1 MVSIG
6 SNINSLRAQRQ
17 LNDATSSLERSF
29 ERLASGMRIT
39 RASDDAAGLSISESL
54 RVDSRIFQQ
63 GQRNLNDGIS
73 LLSIADGAVTEL
85 KSILVRIRELSTQAA
100 NGVYTNDQRKPMD
113 TEAKALAEE
122 YNRIIKTTQFNGRA
136 VFNEQNGPLN
146 LQAGYGTEGVLTVD
160 TDTTI
165 DFGANPTRVNTTSAG
180 GESGAGSI
188 SSAALSLDGRYL
200 VFSSSATNLVANDTN
215 GMSDVFRKDLLTG
228 EIIRV
233 STNSDGLETTGGL
246 FNTVGSISADGRF
259 VTFSS
264 TATNLVSGDSNG
276 VFDLFRK
283 DIVTGEVVRVNT
295 TSAGAQ
301 SLGSIS
307 DPGKI
312 TADGRYVF
320 FSSDAS
326 DLVVN
331 DSNFGRDIFRKDLM
345 TGEIIRVNTSSTGV
359 EASLAVSSGG
369 VSISADGRYV
379 AFHSTAYNLVA
390 NDTNNNS
397 DVFRKDL
404 FTGETIRVSTTS
416 AGAESS
422 SGSTT
427 TGPVQLS
434 ADGRFVSFSTSLSL
448 DAADVDGGNSDVY
461 TKDVLT
467 GVTTLASSTVSGADG
482 DGFNFVAATDSS
494 GKYVVFSSTGVNLVT
509 PDTNGL
515 ADLYIKNIET
525 GEIVRIDAPG
535 GVQAN
540 GFSGTPALFS
550 GDGSTVFFTS
560 SATNFVS
567 GDTNGSS
574 DLFAVQN
581 PFGEQYSVQLLH
593 SVSLQTQGAANAM
606 QEFIDGYF
614 NNLNLFTGQLGA
626 AQQRATIAINVLSGT
641 DLNSQLAAGRI
652 SDVSVADETA
662 ALIAA
667 QIKQQIASSI
677 IAQANAQPNL
687 VLSLLR

>member
-1 MVSIG
+1 
-6 SNINSLRAQRQ
+6 
-17 LNDATSSLERSF
+17 
-29 ERLASGMRIT
+29 
-39 RASDDAAGLSISESL
+39 
-54 RVDSRIFQQ
+54 
-63 GQRNLNDGIS
+63 
-73 LLSIADGAVTEL
+73 
-85 KSILVRIRELSTQAA
+85 
-100 NGVYTNDQRKPMD
+100 
-113 TEAKALAEE
+113 
-122 YNRIIKTTQFNGRA
+122 
-136 VFNEQNGPLN
+136 
-146 LQAGYGTEGVLTVD
+146 
-160 TDTTI
+160 
-165 DFGANPTRVNTTSAG
+165 
-180 GESGAGSI
+180 
-188 SSAALSLDGRYL
+188 
-200 VFSSSATNLVANDTN
+200 
-215 GMSDVFRKDLLTG
+215 
-228 EIIRV
+228 
-233 STNSDGLETTGGL
+233 
-246 FNTVGSISADGRF
+246 
-259 VTFSS
+259 
-264 TATNLVSGDSNG
+264 
-276 VFDLFRK
+276 
-283 DIVTGEVVRVNT
+283 
-295 TSAGAQ
+295 
-301 SLGSIS
+301 
-307 DPGKI
+307 
-312 TADGRYVF
+312 
-320 FSSDAS
+320 
-326 DLVVN
+326 
-331 DSNFGRDIFRKDLM
+331 
-345 TGEIIRVNTSSTGV
+345 
-359 EASLAVSSGG
+359 
-369 VSISADGRYV
+369 
-379 AFHSTAYNLVA
+379 LVA